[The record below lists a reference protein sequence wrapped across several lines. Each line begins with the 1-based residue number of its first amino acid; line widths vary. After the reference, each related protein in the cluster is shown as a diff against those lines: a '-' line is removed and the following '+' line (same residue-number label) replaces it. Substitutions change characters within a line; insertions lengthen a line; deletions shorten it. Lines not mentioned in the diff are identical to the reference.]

1 MARAAG
7 SWRELRDR
15 GAIWLSWRELR
26 SRGVSCGFV
35 ARAAWSIDGG
45 GSNTLKSTHSMQN
58 SERCCVLGQG
68 FSSGV
73 GPVTVA
79 GVVDVDSASFVYFA
93 RVSHL
98 LLFF

>member
-1 MARAAG
+1 MIAGCRVVARAAGSWCDFTVVALAAG

-35 ARAAWSIDGG
+35 ARAAWSIDCG

-58 SERCCVLGQG
+58 SKRCCVLG
-68 FSSGV
+68 
-73 GPVTVA
+73 
-79 GVVDVDSASFVYFA
+79 
-93 RVSHL
+93 
-98 LLFF
+98 